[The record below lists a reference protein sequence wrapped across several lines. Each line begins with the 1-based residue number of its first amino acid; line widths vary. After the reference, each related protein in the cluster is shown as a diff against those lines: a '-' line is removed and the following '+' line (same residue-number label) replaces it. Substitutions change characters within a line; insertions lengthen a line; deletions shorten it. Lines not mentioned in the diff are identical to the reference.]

1 VKRNFL
7 ILLVVAL
14 AALAVFPVAAHDVP
28 TVEVQ
33 DQNVL
38 DGWVTIDH
46 VTSEGPGFVVIHIDN
61 GGRPGGVL
69 GFRWVN
75 PGENNNVRIKL
86 DPAMATPTTT
96 LYAMLHV
103 DDGEVG
109 TYEFDGS
116 SGLDNPVSVD
126 GNVVTPA
133 FTVNTIWANDQVVDG
148 TSVSIG
154 SVWAAQDSWIVIHK
168 DDGGRPG
175 GVIGQTLVPTGV
187 ANDVVVEL
195 TEDATEI
202 LWPMLHV
209 DDGAAGTYEFDG
221 SSGLDNP
228 VRASNGVA
236 VTSIWTVPHVRAFD
250 QIVLHGDGMEMEGAP
265 TVTAVSVLSDGPGVL
280 VYHKD
285 DGGKPGGVAGFAF
298 VNDGFNAN
306 VVAELDPAETTPV
319 LWPMLHVDDGAVG
332 TYEFDGSSGLDN
344 PVSDSAGNVIVFPI
358 SIAPSIDYAGSLEDN
373 VMTLHD
379 VLIDAPGFVAIH
391 ADNGSGQPGPVVGTA
406 PLVSGVN
413 GTVTIELGEG
423 ATEQLFPMLHYDS
436 NNNGVYEF
444 DGQNGLDGPVFVGGN
459 VVVGPFAA
467 GI

>member
-228 VRASNGVA
+228 V
-236 VTSIWTVPHVRAFD
+236 
-250 QIVLHGDGMEMEGAP
+250 
-265 TVTAVSVLSDGPGVL
+265 
-280 VYHKD
+280 
-285 DGGKPGGVAGFAF
+285 
-298 VNDGFNAN
+298 
-306 VVAELDPAETTPV
+306 
-319 LWPMLHVDDGAVG
+319 
-332 TYEFDGSSGLDN
+332 
-344 PVSDSAGNVIVFPI
+344 SDSAGNVIVFPI
-358 SIAPSIDYAGSLEDN
+358 SIAPRLT
-373 VMTLHD
+373 M
-379 VLIDAPGFVAIH
+379 
-391 ADNGSGQPGPVVGTA
+391 
-406 PLVSGVN
+406 LVRWKTTS
-413 GTVTIELGEG
+413 
-423 ATEQLFPMLHYDS
+423 
-436 NNNGVYEF
+436 
-444 DGQNGLDGPVFVGGN
+444 
-459 VVVGPFAA
+459 
-467 GI
+467 